1 MVISFV
7 GHYSSTDQVPV
18 GLWFMVGV
26 TALGFV
32 IALFVR
38 PELRRV
44 KIDSGSNKKKYK
56 LMALCG

>member
-7 GHYSSTDQVPV
+7 GHYSSPDVDQVPV

-26 TALGFV
+26 TVLGFV
-32 IALFVR
+32 LALFVR

-44 KIDSGSNKKKYK
+44 KIDSSKKNNK
-56 LMALCG
+56 LIA